1 MKRNKEIVISF
12 YSTAFFLLFLILSS
26 CKAHKEYQEP
36 SAKNTHGIIPLPTS
50 VDFQEGF
57 FTLNRNV
64 VFSGSDSFPSA
75 AKIVTAAL
83 NLALTG
89 GNSSK
94 SNAAGPEIRFVS
106 DTGIPGEGYKLVIS
120 AKGITIS
127 AGKAAGAFYASQSLR
142 QMIWNLTLCQKQES
156 IKLPLVSITDAPK
169 YGWRGFHID
178 VARHFFTK
186 EYIMKT
192 IDWLALYKFN
202 KLQIHLT
209 DDQGWRI
216 QIDQFPLLT
225 EKGAWRTFNN
235 YDSAC
240 MKKSES
246 DSRYQIDS
254 HFIKVVDGKTVY
266 GGYYTKQDI
275 NEIVKYA
282 SDNFIEVI
290 PEIDMPGHM
299 SAAIS
304 AYPFLSCTGTAGW
317 GTEFSYPICPC
328 NEESMKFCYK
338 VWDEVA
344 ALFPS
349 SLVHI
354 GCDEVEKGTW
364 EASSDCQKYMIANN
378 LSGVNAIQNNF
389 VVLLQKY
396 LENKGKKVIAWDD
409 VIDGNVDKDLVL
421 MYWRD
426 WVGDSPVRG
435 AKNGNSLIFTPW
447 TLFYLS
453 GDNSDAALKNQ
464 YEYDASSIFNSQ
476 VMTKITGFQG
486 CVWTED
492 IPSEAVFEYMVYPRL
507 QALSETEWSKGK
519 DWSSF
524 RMRLKTHLQY
534 MTAMHIGYREPN
546 LNL

>member
-1 MKRNKEIVISF
+1 
-12 YSTAFFLLFLILSS
+12 
-26 CKAHKEYQEP
+26 
-36 SAKNTHGIIPLPTS
+36 
-50 VDFQEGF
+50 
-57 FTLNRNV
+57 
-64 VFSGSDSFPSA
+64 
-75 AKIVTAAL
+75 
-83 NLALTG
+83 
-89 GNSSK
+89 
-94 SNAAGPEIRFVS
+94 
-106 DTGIPGEGYKLVIS
+106 
-120 AKGITIS
+120 
-127 AGKAAGAFYASQSLR
+127 
-142 QMIWNLTLCQKQES
+142 
-156 IKLPLVSITDAPK
+156 
-169 YGWRGFHID
+169 
-178 VARHFFTK
+178 
-186 EYIMKT
+186 
-192 IDWLALYKFN
+192 
-202 KLQIHLT
+202 
-209 DDQGWRI
+209 
-216 QIDQFPLLT
+216 
-225 EKGAWRTFNN
+225 
-235 YDSAC
+235 
-240 MKKSES
+240 
-246 DSRYQIDS
+246 
-254 HFIKVVDGKTVY
+254 
-266 GGYYTKQDI
+266 
-275 NEIVKYA
+275 
-282 SDNFIEVI
+282 
-290 PEIDMPGHM
+290 
-299 SAAIS
+299 
-304 AYPFLSCTGTAGW
+304 
-317 GTEFSYPICPC
+317 
-328 NEESMKFCYK
+328 
-338 VWDEVA
+338 
-344 ALFPS
+344 
-349 SLVHI
+349 
-354 GCDEVEKGTW
+354 
-364 EASSDCQKYMIANN
+364 MIANN